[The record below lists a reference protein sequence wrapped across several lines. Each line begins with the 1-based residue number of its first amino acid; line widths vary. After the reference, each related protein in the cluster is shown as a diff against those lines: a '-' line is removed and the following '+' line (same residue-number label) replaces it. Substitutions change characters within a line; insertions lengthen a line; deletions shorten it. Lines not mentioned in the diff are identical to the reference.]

1 MAGQVTTR
9 TQVSGYRFHLK
20 RMDHALVRGDARML
34 ADPIRSQNRALSVGL
49 VLAALG
55 LAACGIL
62 AVLKPLD
69 KLSGSL
75 IVVGRDTQGVYVRMD
90 DTFHPVT
97 NLASAKL
104 IVGGG
109 EDAAVIN
116 EDELAAHPR
125 GPLLGI
131 LGVPAVHAASPGGES
146 WAVCDTMTGKGSA
159 AAVRTSVIVAAE
171 ERAMVQHD
179 SGRAVLVQAEDK
191 HYLLHS
197 GRRSVVDL
205 DDREVAL
212 ALGLDG
218 MRPRLVSEALLASIP
233 VAPPLAPPVI
243 EGRGEKPGFAAAG
256 RKVGEVFKV
265 NQAGETQYFVVLR
278 EGVQHVG
285 EAVAD
290 LVRFTDSLGAGAIPV
305 MTPDVLSGMPTVDGI
320 PVETYPWTA
329 PEMVEGSDVLCAV
342 WSVAGEG
349 DRARIVSGPGV
360 PVPAGATMIERIGGG
375 APGELRADEVYVP
388 PGAGRYVYPVVAAG
402 SELPAG
408 TRSALPH
415 YVADTGIRYGIP
427 SARDAEALGVEV
439 APSPVPWSVLR
450 LLEPGPAL
458 SQENAL
464 KAHGGVPSAS
474 AR

>member
-34 ADPIRSQNRALSVGL
+34 ADPIRSQNRALAVGL
-49 VLAALG
+49 VLAVLG
-55 LAACGIL
+55 LAACGVL

-97 NLASAKL
+97 NLASARL
-104 IVGGG
+104 IIGSGD
-109 EDAAVIN
+109 EAAVIN
-116 EDELAAHPR
+116 EDELAEYPR

-131 LGVPAVHAASPGGES
+131 LGVPAVHAASSEGES

-159 AAVRTSVIVAAE
+159 AAVRTAVIVGAQDHAL
-171 ERAMVQHD
+171 VQH
-179 SGRAVLVQAEDK
+179 GARRAVLVQAEGK

-197 GRRSVVDL
+197 GRRSRVDL
-205 DDREVAL
+205 DDREVVL

-218 MRPRLVSEALLASIP
+218 VRPRLISAALLASIP
-233 VAPPLAPPVI
+233 EAPALAPPVI
-243 EGRGEKPGFAAAG
+243 AGRGEQPGFAAAG
-256 RKVGEVFKV
+256 RQVGEVFKV
-265 NQAGETQYFVVLR
+265 HQAGETQYYVVLQD
-278 EGVQHVG
+278 GVQQVG

-305 MTPDVLSGMPTVDGI
+305 VTPDVLSGLPSVQEL
-320 PVETYPWTA
+320 PVGTYPRSA
-329 PEMVEGSDVLCAV
+329 PEMVDGSDVLCAG
-342 WSVAGEG
+342 WSVSAQG
-349 DRARIVSGPGV
+349 DRARIMSGAEPPVAPG
-360 PVPAGATMIERIGGG
+360 ARMITRIGE
-375 APGELRADEVYVP
+375 AVAGELRADEVYVP

-408 TRSALPH
+408 ARSALPH

-427 SARDAEALGVEV
+427 TGEDAEALGVAVE
-439 APSPVPWSVLR
+439 PSPVPWAVLR

-464 KAHGGVPSAS
+464 MAHGGVPDAS